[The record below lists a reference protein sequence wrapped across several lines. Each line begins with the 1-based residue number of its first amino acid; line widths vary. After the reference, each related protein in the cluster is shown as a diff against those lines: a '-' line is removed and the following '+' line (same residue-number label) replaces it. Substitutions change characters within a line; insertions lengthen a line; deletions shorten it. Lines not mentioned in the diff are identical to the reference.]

1 MLGQPAVHVRCH
13 DRSTAV
19 AAKLRLGDIGPRT
32 LQLEEVV
39 TAGAFAVVLEF
50 MYCGF
55 TEICNEALLPQ
66 VANPDYREYT
76 YLLLGGGDF
85 IYASAVRLGVIQVRS
100 APAMIARPGRSLRRL
115 AF

>member
-1 MLGQPAVHVRCH
+1 M
-13 DRSTAV
+13 
-19 AAKLRLGDIGPRT
+19 AAACPNT
-32 LQLEEVV
+32 PSH
-39 TAGAFAVVLEF
+39 AGCSFVE
-50 MYCGF
+50 
-55 TEICNEALLPQ
+55 LLPQ